1 MLEQKEI
8 IKRLK
13 AMMKVYGT
21 PNAFVGKK
29 TGLDNSTICRLL
41 KDDINLKQE
50 NLEKLDK
57 FLSVRGF

>member
-50 NLEKLDK
+50 NLDKLDK
-57 FLSVRGF
+57 FLSDRGF